1 MVGRG
6 RHQHNEI
13 NAAFKRLRKIQ
24 TLTVV
29 EEHNGHR
36 WGWVECSCG
45 AMPYKV
51 WSTPRNAGNHAK
63 GILEW
68 AYEHAECGTTEED
81 S

>member
-13 NAAFKRLRKIQ
+13 NAAFKKVRKVDG
-24 TLTVV
+24 LAVV
-29 EEHNGHR
+29 ESHNGHR
-36 WGWVECSCG
+36 WGWVTCVCG
-45 AMPYKV
+45 GTPYRV
-51 WSTPRNAGNHAK
+51 WCTPRNPGNHAK

-68 AYEHAECGTTEED
+68 VADHSGCGKSEEI